1 MFANSVITLIIIS
14 ILLEVYLYF
23 NFSKFISNKFVLW
36 FIVFSWIVILIN
48 FGYNLIFFD
57 RNVGQTQTTMWA
69 TGLFMLFLFPRIIL
83 FLFFSIQD
91 IFIGF
96 GWIFNRITNHPIS
109 ENSFLPSRRKF
120 VMISGLAVAS
130 IPFFSLIYGMTLGK
144 YNYKVIKKKLAYQRL
159 PKSFDGFKI
168 LHITDIHSGSLDNKE
183 KIEGAIDMINQ
194 QEFDVLLFTGDIV
207 NNFHWEMDKWYDVF
221 SKIKQAPHG
230 NFAVLGNHDYGE
242 YSDWKS
248 EEEKE
253 ENFEKIKAIFPKIG
267 MRLLLNENVSITK
280 NNEKIALV
288 GVQNWGTRFKKL
300 GDLDVASRNVDFS
313 DFKILMSHDPS
324 HWNEIVKSD
333 PKHYDLTLSGH
344 THGMQ
349 LGIEVPKIGLR
360 WSPAQY
366 IYPQW
371 AGFYDFEGKIINV
384 NRGFGYHFYPGRVG
398 VWPEITVIELKTKNV

>member
-1 MFANSVITLIIIS
+1 MFANGVITLIIIS

-23 NFSKFISNKFVLW
+23 NFSKFISNKFILW
-36 FIVFSWIVILIN
+36 FIVFAWIAILIN

-207 NNFHWEMDKWYDVF
+207 NNFHWAMDKWYAVF

>member
-267 MRLLLNENVSITK
+267 IRLLLNENVSITK